1 MNDTIKNLQRLS
13 RLLYNVKKRG
23 NAMKICVITGG
34 ANGLGF
40 DMAEQFANRG
50 YKVVVLDIVENKEA
64 YVDYMNTDLAD
75 PSSIDSSFELI
86 KEKYGKAHILINN
99 GAVAMFVKNIV
110 DVSLEDYNKILDT
123 NLRGAFLCSKKFI
136 ELNNG
141 ENYGRI
147 INISST
153 RWYQNMDD
161 WELYGMSK
169 GGIVS
174 LTNSLCVSLR
184 GTPITVNAISP
195 GFIHVGYW
203 KELEERD
210 HEIHPSN
217 RVGKPRDI
225 TNACLFLTDEQ
236 NDFVNG
242 ANIVIDGG
250 MTKRMIY

>member
-1 MNDTIKNLQRLS
+1 
-13 RLLYNVKKRG
+13 
-23 NAMKICVITGG
+23 MKICIITGG
-34 ANGLGF
+34 ARGLGF
-40 DMAEQFANRG
+40 DMAKKFAKKG
-50 YKVVVLDIVENKEA
+50 FKVIVLDILESKEE
-64 YVDYMNTDLAD
+64 YVDYIKTDLSS
-75 PSSIDSSFELI
+75 PSSIEEAFEQI
-86 KEKYGKAHILINN
+86 KEKYGKAHVLINN
-99 GAVAMFVKNIV
+99 GAVSMFEKNILEI
-110 DVSLEDYNKILDT
+110 SLEEYNKVLDT
-123 NLRGAFLCSKKFI
+123 NLRGAFLCAKKFI

-141 ENYGRI
+141 ESYGRI

-153 RWYQNMDD
+153 RWHQNMED

-195 GFIHVGYW
+195 GYIHVGDRE
-203 KELEERD
+203 ELEPRD
-210 HEIHPSN
+210 HDIHPSN

-225 TNACLFLTDEQ
+225 SNMCVFLADEE
-236 NDFVNG
+236 NDFING

>member
-1 MNDTIKNLQRLS
+1 
-13 RLLYNVKKRG
+13 
-23 NAMKICVITGG
+23 MKICVITGG
-34 ANGLGF
+34 ASGLGF
-40 DMAEQFANRG
+40 DMAEQFTDNG
-50 YKVVVLDIVENKEA
+50 YKVIVLDIIENKEK
-64 YVDYMNTDLAD
+64 YVDYIYTDLAD
-75 PSSIDSSFELI
+75 PTSIEKAFALI
-86 KEKYGKAHILINN
+86 KEKYGKSHVLINN
-99 GAVAMFVKNIV
+99 GAVAMFEKNII
-110 DVSLEDYNKILDT
+110 DVSLDDYNKILDT

-136 ELNNG
+136 KLNSG

-153 RWYQNMDD
+153 RWHQNMED

-195 GFIHVGYW
+195 GFIHVGDI
-203 KELEERD
+203 KDLETRD

-225 TNACLFLTDEQ
+225 SNMCLFLANKE